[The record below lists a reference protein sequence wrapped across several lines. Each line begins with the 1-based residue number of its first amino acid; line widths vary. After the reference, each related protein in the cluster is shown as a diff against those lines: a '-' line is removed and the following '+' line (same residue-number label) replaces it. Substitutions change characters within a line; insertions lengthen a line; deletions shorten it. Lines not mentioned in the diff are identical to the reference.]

1 LNSYE
6 YLKIVILKLSNIIY
20 NSTQG
25 KSITK
30 DEIIDLIISIIEDY
44 NRVVDSK
51 DKIKI
56 NDFRRK

>member
-1 LNSYE
+1 MNSYE